1 MDDPREAINKLQ
13 AQADA
18 VDKRIKVLEAR
29 VADSKKLALEKKK
42 AKDDRGARNALR
54 NAKMLEKELMKLD
67 GQSAVLN
74 QQKMMI
80 ESTHFDVGVIDQMS
94 KASKQIEQ
102 MNKQIDVDDVAE
114 VYDQIQE

>member
-1 MDDPREAINKLQ
+1 MTSREQEHENKNYLVKIEIRIIQCFELIIKDRKDLTKTSEAINKLQ

-67 GQSAVLN
+67 G
-74 QQKMMI
+74 
-80 ESTHFDVGVIDQMS
+80 
-94 KASKQIEQ
+94 
-102 MNKQIDVDDVAE
+102 
-114 VYDQIQE
+114 